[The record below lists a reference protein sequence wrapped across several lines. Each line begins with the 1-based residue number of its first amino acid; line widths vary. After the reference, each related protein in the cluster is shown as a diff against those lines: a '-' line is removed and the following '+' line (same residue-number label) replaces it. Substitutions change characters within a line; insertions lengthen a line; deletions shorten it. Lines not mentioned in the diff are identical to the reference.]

1 MSSVAVP
8 LQTIKKLSSI
18 YDPEEWKREV
28 FSMLGNH
35 MPKVNGNR
43 VLCAVYIENDFHSEV
58 KRPDGTSVKILKSD
72 DQKKESIWQ
81 SKTMM
86 VLALGS
92 AAFVDT
98 DEYSHYG
105 FKVKPGDWVTARIS
119 NCSQIEMKKM
129 PLRIIADYLI
139 ETQIE
144 DPRDVTS

>member
-8 LQTIKKLSSI
+8 LQTIQKLSKL

-28 FSMLGNH
+28 FAMLGND
-35 MPKVNGNR
+35 MPEINGNR

-58 KRPDGTSVKILKSD
+58 KRADGTSVKILKSD

-86 VLALGS
+86 VLAVGA

-98 DEYSHYG
+98 DEYGHYG
-105 FKVKPGDWVTARIS
+105 FRVKPGDWVTARIS
-119 NCSQIEMKKM
+119 NCTQIEMKKM
-129 PLRIIADYLI
+129 PLRVIQDYMI
-139 ETQIE
+139 ETKVH
-144 DPRDVTS
+144 DPRIVTS